1 MDTVKR
7 LFLPVGSSDADVTAL
22 SAALFELFY
31 NMAMDELCKHA
42 NEGNVWKEAVSFM
55 VPGSRKYPSN
65 VLINPPSQ
73 KRS

>member
-42 NEGNVWKEAVSFM
+42 NEGNV
-55 VPGSRKYPSN
+55 
-65 VLINPPSQ
+65 
-73 KRS
+73 